1 MSYTSHHFWPMR
13 GPCWTPPSRPS
24 PRSRS
29 PHAGWDL
36 TSVPPRRRRPA
47 EQLAE
52 LASAVAD
59 MVSGVHRAVL
69 AFSGGGARTAMGTA
83 AVSSR
88 VHHIRTELEGVA
100 VAVEALHS
108 GAEDAALAGEQSARM
123 CGDLAAE
130 VEQGAAVLARVVEA
144 VEAMGAQRERIE
156 RLAEQ
161 LAEIATF
168 SGVIKEVADKT
179 KLLALNAT
187 IEAARA
193 GTHGAAFRVVA
204 DEIGKLAAD
213 SEAQTRR
220 IASVVAATHSD
231 LNPLREA
238 IDATRAHGDGV
249 ADAHAARETVRR
261 IGELAEQLT
270 EPAERVAAAA
280 EEQLQALG
288 EMSGHM
294 QGSVLAV
301 AEVDEHSTQMSA
313 EALDLSSSAEDVYE
327 LLLPF
332 WTDSFVDRAGE
343 VARRLAGE
351 IGGVLEGIVDSGR
364 VSLARS
370 STRAM
375 TRSPATASPSCAG
388 SSTSRAC
395 RSAASTRPSSRPATT
410 TSSTSRSWPSTTA
423 RWPRTLA
430 RPGRG
435 LGPQRLR
442 PRPRARPVRRLDRRS
457 VEGPPRQPD
466 QAHPRRQPGAGAR
479 QPRRH
484 RPRAAPSRAVAR
496 RDAGGRLRPDRA
508 RGRRAPPP
516 RADLCARHGRD
527 LHRAVRSRVRPR
539 RALGR
544 RRHRLGPGHDRDL
557 SAAPRPAPLPFLLP
571 VTGPVEGCRSG

>member
-1 MSYTSHHFWPMR
+1 
-13 GPCWTPPSRPS
+13 
-24 PRSRS
+24 
-29 PHAGWDL
+29 
-36 TSVPPRRRRPA
+36 
-47 EQLAE
+47 
-52 LASAVAD
+52 

-231 LNPLREA
+231 LDPLREA

-301 AEVDEHSTQMSA
+301 AEVDEHATQMSA
-313 EALDLSSSAEDVYE
+313 QALDLSSSAEDVYE

-351 IGGVLEGIVDSGR
+351 IGAVLEGVVDSGR
-364 VSLARS
+364 VSLAQVLDPRYDEITGPRIAELRRLFDVS
-370 STRAM
+370 RVPLSGFDPPKFSTGYDHLVDEPLMALYD
-375 TRSPATASPSCAG
+375 
-388 SSTSRAC
+388 
-395 RSAASTRPSSRPATT
+395 
-410 TSSTSRSWPSTTA
+410 
-423 RWPRTLA
+423 RTLA
-430 RPGRG
+430 ENPWLVLAAGSD
-435 LGPQRLR
+435 LNVYAPVHA
-442 PRPRARPVRRLDRRS
+442 RALCADWTGDPSKDLA
-457 VEGPPRQPD
+457 RQPD
-466 QAHPRRQPGAGAR
+466 QAHPHRQPGAGAR

-484 RPRAAPSRAVAR
+484 RPRAAPPGAVAR

-508 RGRRAPPP
+508 RGRRAAPP
-516 RADLCARHGRD
+516 RADLRARHGRD
-527 LHRAVRSRVRPR
+527 LHRAVGSRVRPR

-544 RRHRLGPGHDRDL
+544 GRHRLGPGHDRDL

>member
-1 MSYTSHHFWPMR
+1 MLDSPFATE
-13 GPCWTPPSRPS
+13 PSVET
-24 PRSRS
+24 

-36 TSVPPRRRRPA
+36 TSVPPSNDADPA

-59 MVSGVHRAVL
+59 MVGGIHRAVL
-69 AFSGGGARTAMGTA
+69 AFSGGGARTAVGTA
-83 AVSSR
+83 AVSAR

-123 CGDLAAE
+123 CSELAAE
-130 VEQGAAVLARVVEA
+130 VERGSEGLARVVEA

-156 RLAEQ
+156 RLADQ

-220 IASVVAATHSD
+220 IATVVAATHSD
-231 LNPLREA
+231 LEPLREA
-238 IDATRAHGDGV
+238 IDAARTQGDGV
-249 ADAHAARETVRR
+249 ADARDARETLRR

-270 EPAERVAAAA
+270 EPAERVAATA
-280 EEQLQALG
+280 EEQLQALS

-301 AEVDEHSTQMSA
+301 TEVDEHATQMSA
-313 EALDLSSSAEDVYE
+313 QALGLSSSAEDVYD

-343 VARRLAGE
+343 VGRRLAGE
-351 IGGVLEGIVDSGR
+351 IGAVLEGIVDSG
-364 VSLARS
+364 
-370 STRAM
+370 
-375 TRSPATASPSCAG
+375 
-388 SSTSRAC
+388 
-395 RSAASTRPSSRPATT
+395 AASLTDVLDARYEEITGPRITSLRRLFDVSRVPL
-410 TSSTSRSWPSTTA
+410 SGFDPPKFSTAYDHLVDEPLMA
-423 RWPRTLA
+423 VYDRTLA
-430 RPGRG
+430 ENPWLALAAGSDLNVYAPVHARALCADWTGDPAQDLNGNRIKRILTDNPALVRANRIGIGRE
-435 LGPQRLR
+435 LPHRVLTRAELR
-442 PRPRARPVRRLDRRS
+442 AAGADLVEPAGGEQRRLVQTYARDTGAIFTVLS
-457 VEGPPRQPD
+457 VPVYVHGERWGAAVIGWDPD
-466 QAHPRRQPGAGAR
+466 T
-479 QPRRH
+479 
-484 RPRAAPSRAVAR
+484 VA
-496 RDAGGRLRPDRA
+496 
-508 RGRRAPPP
+508 
-516 RADLCARHGRD
+516 
-527 LHRAVRSRVRPR
+527 
-539 RALGR
+539 
-544 RRHRLGPGHDRDL
+544 
-557 SAAPRPAPLPFLLP
+557 
-571 VTGPVEGCRSG
+571 T

>member
-1 MSYTSHHFWPMR
+1 MLD
-13 GPCWTPPSRPS
+13 S
-24 PRSRS
+24 PFAAEPQADA
-29 PHAGWDL
+29 PHVGWDL
-36 TSVPPRRRRPA
+36 TSVPPAGDADPA
-47 EQLAE
+47 DQLAE

-59 MVSGVHRAVL
+59 MVGGIHRAVL

-83 AVSSR
+83 AVSAR

-130 VEQGAAVLARVVEA
+130 VEQGTAVLARVVEA

-193 GTHGAAFRVVA
+193 GAHGAAFRVVA

-220 IASVVAATHSD
+220 IASVVAATTSD
-231 LNPLREA
+231 LDPLREA
-238 IDATRAHGDGV
+238 IDSTRAHGDGV

-301 AEVDEHSTQMSA
+301 TEVDEHATQMSA
-313 EALDLSSSAEDVYE
+313 QALDLSSSAEDVYE
-327 LLLPF
+327 LLRPF

-343 VARRLAGE
+343 VGRRLARE
-351 IGGVLEGIVDSGR
+351 IGGVIEGVVDSGG
-364 VSLARS
+364 VSLAQVLDPRYDEI
-370 STRAM
+370 TGPRI
-375 TRSPATASPSCAG
+375 ASLRRLFDVSRVPLSGFDPPKFSAG
-388 SSTSRAC
+388 YDHLVDEALMDVYD
-395 RSAASTRPSSRPATT
+395 
-410 TSSTSRSWPSTTA
+410 
-423 RWPRTLA
+423 RTLA
-430 RPGRG
+430 DNPWLVLAAGSDLNVYAPVHARALCADWTGDPSKDLMGNRIKRILTDNPALVRANRVGIGRE
-435 LGPQRLR
+435 LPHRVLS
-442 PRPRARPVRRLDRRS
+442 RAEMRAAGCELTEPAGGEHRRLVQTYARDTGAIFTVLS
-457 VEGPPRQPD
+457 VPVYVHGERWGAAVIGWDPD
-466 QAHPRRQPGAGAR
+466 T
-479 QPRRH
+479 
-484 RPRAAPSRAVAR
+484 
-496 RDAGGRLRPDRA
+496 
-508 RGRRAPPP
+508 
-516 RADLCARHGRD
+516 
-527 LHRAVRSRVRPR
+527 
-539 RALGR
+539 
-544 RRHRLGPGHDRDL
+544 
-557 SAAPRPAPLPFLLP
+557 
-571 VTGPVEGCRSG
+571 VTT

>member
-1 MSYTSHHFWPMR
+1 MLD
-13 GPCWTPPSRPS
+13 S
-24 PRSRS
+24 PFTTEPEVES

-36 TSVPPRRRRPA
+36 TSVPPAGDADPA

-52 LASAVAD
+52 LASAVAA

-130 VEQGAAVLARVVEA
+130 VEQGAAGLARVVEA

-231 LNPLREA
+231 LDPLREA

-249 ADAHAARETVRR
+249 ADAHDARETVRR

-301 AEVDEHSTQMSA
+301 AEVDEHATQMSA
-313 EALDLSSSAEDVYE
+313 QALDLSSSAEDVYE

-343 VARRLAGE
+343 VAHRLAGE
-351 IGGVLEGIVDSGR
+351 IGAVLEGVVDSGAR
-364 VSLARS
+364 LARRRS
-370 STRAM
+370 STRAT
-375 TRSPATASPSCAG
+375 TRSPVRASPTLRRLFDVSRVPLSG
-388 SSTSRAC
+388 FDPPKFSTGYDHLVDEPLMAVYD
-395 RSAASTRPSSRPATT
+395 
-410 TSSTSRSWPSTTA
+410 
-423 RWPRTLA
+423 RTLA
-430 RPGRG
+430 ENPWLVLAAGSDLNVYAPVHARALCADWTGDPSKDLLGNRIKRILTDNPALVRANRVGIGRE
-435 LGPQRLR
+435 LPHRVLS
-442 PRPRARPVRRLDRRS
+442 RAEMRAAGCDLTEPAGGEHRRLVQTYARDTGAIFTVLS
-457 VEGPPRQPD
+457 VPVYVHGERWGAAVIGWDPD
-466 QAHPRRQPGAGAR
+466 T
-479 QPRRH
+479 
-484 RPRAAPSRAVAR
+484 
-496 RDAGGRLRPDRA
+496 
-508 RGRRAPPP
+508 
-516 RADLCARHGRD
+516 
-527 LHRAVRSRVRPR
+527 
-539 RALGR
+539 
-544 RRHRLGPGHDRDL
+544 
-557 SAAPRPAPLPFLLP
+557 
-571 VTGPVEGCRSG
+571 VTT

>member
-1 MSYTSHHFWPMR
+1 MLD
-13 GPCWTPPSRPS
+13 S
-24 PRSRS
+24 PVTTEPEVEF

-36 TSVPPRRRRPA
+36 TSVPPSGDADPA
-47 EQLAE
+47 DQLAE
-52 LASAVAD
+52 LASAVAA

-69 AFSGGGARTAMGTA
+69 SFSGGGARTAMGTA

-301 AEVDEHSTQMSA
+301 AEVDEHATQMSSQ
-313 EALDLSSSAEDVYE
+313 ALDLSSSAEDVYE

-343 VARRLAGE
+343 VAHRLARD
-351 IGGVLEGIVDSGR
+351 IGGVLEGVVDSGR
-364 VSLARS
+364 VSLAQVLDPRYDEITGPRIAELRRLFDVS
-370 STRAM
+370 RVPLSGFDPPKFSTGYDHLVDEPLM
-375 TRSPATASPSCAG
+375 G
-388 SSTSRAC
+388 VYD
-395 RSAASTRPSSRPATT
+395 
-410 TSSTSRSWPSTTA
+410 
-423 RWPRTLA
+423 RTLA
-430 RPGRG
+430 EH
-435 LGPQRLR
+435 GPQRLR

-457 VEGPPRQPD
+457 VEGPPGQPD
-466 QAHPRRQPGAGAR
+466 QAHPHR
-479 QPRRH
+479 QPRAGAGQPRGH
-484 RPRAAPSRAVAR
+484 RPRAAPPGAVTR
-496 RDAGGRLRPDRA
+496 RDAGGRVRPDRA
-508 RGRRAPPP
+508 RRWRAPPP
-516 RADLCARHGRD
+516 RADLRARHGRD
-527 LHRAVRSRVRPR
+527 LHGAVRSRLRPR

-544 RRHRLGPGHDRDL
+544 RRHRLGPGHDHHL
-557 SAAPRPAPLPFLLP
+557 SAAPRPAPLPFCSP
-571 VTGPVEGCRSG
+571 